1 MIKDI
6 TIGQYFPGDTPI
18 HNIDPRVKI
27 ILTFV
32 YIVALFVVDNILGF
46 LVVFSLIL
54 SVILLAKL
62 SIKIVLK
69 GLKPI
74 VMLVAFTSVINIF
87 FTTGDPLISG
97 LDWGMFTPTKQGLY
111 NAIFVVIRVVLLIVG
126 TSVLT
131 YTTSPI
137 LLTDGMESLMN
148 PLKYIKVPVHDISMM
163 MTIALRFIPTLI
175 EETDKIMSAQK
186 SRGADFETGG
196 LIKKAKA
203 LIPIL
208 IPLFVSAFRRAEDL
222 AIAMECRCYNGGKG
236 RTRLRKYELQTR
248 DYMSLFVM
256 ALFLA
261 AIILLNMIG

>member
-32 YIVALFVVDNILGF
+32 YIIALFVVDNIFGF
-46 LVVFSLIL
+46 LVVLSLIL

-62 SIKIVLK
+62 SFKIVLK

-74 VMLVAFTSVINIF
+74 VMLVAFTSIINIF
-87 FTTGDPLISG
+87 FTSGDPIING

-111 NAIFVVIRVVLLIVG
+111 NAVFVVIRVVLLIIG

-175 EETDKIMSAQK
+175 EETDKIMSAQI

-236 RTRLRKYELQTR
+236 RTRLRKYQLQTR
-248 DYMSLFVM
+248 DYISLLVM

-261 AIILLNMIG
+261 SIILLNGIG